1 MQQAL
6 LIRLRPNG
14 PWRYGPGDGG
24 LDRVDTLYRSD
35 RLYSAITLA
44 MRDLGFLQ
52 DWLGATVQAS
62 PSIALSSL
70 FPFQG
75 ECLFAIP
82 PATAWPPPP
91 GLVNTPSPVF
101 LSKIRWK
108 AAQFVPLSLIDSL
121 LTGQAILADQWIP
134 DPESG
139 CLLRRDRPSSSPFR
153 VTARRNAA
161 VDRLARNSFEVR
173 STACIEFETGS
184 GLWAAVRFSDESA
197 ASEWSGRIQAAFRL
211 LSDTGFGGHRTS
223 GWGQSQAPEFR
234 SGVWPS
240 VLLPKLARTLSQ
252 RNGNAES
259 NYANSQFWL
268 LSLYSPADTDQVDW
282 KAGDYKLAVR
292 AGSDRKALRMI
303 AEGSVILAP
312 SEPVGAAVDIAEHA
326 PPHPVYRSGLALA
339 LKLPSIES
347 RSLQEPVEQ
356 PSSEEATEAEPCPP
370 GTEVERLPSVDG
382 GGSGDDF

>member
-24 LDRVDTLYRSD
+24 LDRVDALYRSD

-52 DWLGATVQAS
+52 DWLSATIQAS

-75 ECLFAIP
+75 DCLFAIP

-134 DPESG
+134 DPESA

-161 VDRLARNSFEVR
+161 VDRLAQNSFEVR
-173 STACIEFETGS
+173 STACVEFETGS
-184 GLWAAVRFSDESA
+184 GLWTAVRFSDESA
-197 ASEWSGRIQAAFRL
+197 ASDWSGRIQAAFRL
-211 LSDTGFGGHRTS
+211 LADTGFGGRRTS

-234 SGVWPS
+234 SGHWPGI
-240 VLLPKLARTLSQ
+240 LLPRLARALNQ
-252 RNGNAES
+252 RNGNAEG
-259 NYANSQFWL
+259 NHAHSQFWL
-268 LSLYSPADTDQVDW
+268 LSLYSPAETDQVDW
-282 KAGDYKLAVR
+282 TAGDYKLAVR
-292 AGSDRKALRMI
+292 AGSDHKALRMV

-312 SEPVGAAVDIAEHA
+312 SEPVGAAVDIAA
-326 PPHPVYRSGLALA
+326 QAVPQPVYRSGLALA
-339 LKLPSIES
+339 LKLPSIEITT
-347 RSLQEPVEQ
+347 LQEPVEQ
-356 PSSEEATEAEPCPP
+356 PSSEEATEIEPCPP
-370 GTEVERLPSVDG
+370 GTEGESQPSVNAG
-382 GGSGDDF
+382 ESEDDF